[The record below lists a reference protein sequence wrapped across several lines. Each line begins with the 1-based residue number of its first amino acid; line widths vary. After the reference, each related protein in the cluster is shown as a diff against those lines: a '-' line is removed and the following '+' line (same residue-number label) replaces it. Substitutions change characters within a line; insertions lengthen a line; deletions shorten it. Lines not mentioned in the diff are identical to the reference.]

1 MNEPSC
7 FAEIVGMLSDVAVGM
22 AAVVAAYVAW
32 RGLKTWKEQ
41 LSGTSEYELA
51 RRVLRA
57 LYTHR
62 NAINGVRHPFMS
74 VEEMPEP
81 EDAGEMSREQ
91 VRHHGI
97 AKAYQARWDR
107 VMAARRELDAELLE
121 AEVLWGA
128 ELGSRFKAIDAL
140 ERELFVAVG
149 THVQQNE
156 PALHARRREALGRRA
171 ATRRDVLFGNF
182 DDGPDPYL
190 SEYVAAVRAI
200 EDYLRPHLRRK

>member
-41 LSGTSEYELA
+41 LSGTTEYELA

-149 THVQQNE
+149 THVQQHD
-156 PALHARRREALGRRA
+156 PALHARRREALERRA

>member
-1 MNEPSC
+1 VNEPSC

-149 THVQQNE
+149 THVQQHD
-156 PALHARRREALGRRA
+156 PALHARRREALERRA

>member
-149 THVQQNE
+149 THVQQHD
-156 PALHARRREALGRRA
+156 PALHARRREALERRA

-190 SEYVAAVRAI
+190 REYVAADRAI

>member
-128 ELGSRFKAIDAL
+128 ELGSRFKAIEAL

-149 THVQQNE
+149 THVQQHD
-156 PALHARRREALGRRA
+156 PALHARRREALERRA

>member
-149 THVQQNE
+149 THVQQHD
-156 PALHARRREALGRRA
+156 PALHARRREALERRA

>member
-41 LSGTSEYELA
+41 LSGTTEYELA

-128 ELGSRFKAIDAL
+128 ELGSRFKAVDVL

-149 THVQQNE
+149 THVQQHD
-156 PALHARRREALGRRA
+156 PALHARRREALERRA